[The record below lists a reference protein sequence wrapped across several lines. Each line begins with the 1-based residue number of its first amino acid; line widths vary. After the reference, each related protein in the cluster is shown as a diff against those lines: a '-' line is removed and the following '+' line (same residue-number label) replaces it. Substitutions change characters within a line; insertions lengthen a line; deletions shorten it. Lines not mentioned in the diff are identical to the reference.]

1 MPDGTFTSLLS
12 FAFVVAMIPVALWLL
27 KRTPMGGAGQ
37 GRGLRTVAVL
47 PLSTTQRVVTVEV
60 GTGEQ
65 RQWLVL
71 GISAQGIQTLHTM
84 PAQDVSD
91 AP

>member
-12 FAFVVAMIPVALWLL
+12 FGFVVAMIPVALWLL

-84 PAQDVSD
+84 PAQDVPD